1 MSKTTLTGVMLTRE
15 QIDDLNEFL
24 CKNPSLQLDNVTP
37 EGNFEFVDTRPVG
50 IINHDG
56 NIREN
61 LRQFVD
67 TLPLVPRQQDKI
79 LFTQKIKMMWK
90 RNKLKKENEKLA
102 LTEKMY
108 VSVIKLIIGM
118 IEDGYARLPY
128 PVPELEQIDRCCS
141 RLVRVVGRLI
151 EENQDLKS
159 EKRNSKPIPA
169 APIPVTCFDNGTDK
183 FNVNIKNEN
192 VDRGTVDIIKE
203 LTEEN
208 MKWKTYHH
216 YLYLLVTAFC
226 KGDTKEPVILL
237 GDIPLDAQ
245 ELDIHDELKK
255 LCDEARKYR
264 DIKSK
269 IENKNG

>member
-1 MSKTTLTGVMLTRE
+1 MSKATLTGIMLTRE
-15 QIDDLNEFL
+15 QIDGLNEFL
-24 CKNPSLQLDNVTP
+24 HNNPELILDNVTP
-37 EGNFEFVDTRPVG
+37 DGGFEFVDTRPVG

-56 NIREN
+56 SIRDN

-67 TLPLVPRQQDKI
+67 PLPLVSRQRGKI

-118 IEDGYARLPY
+118 IEDGYVRLPY

-141 RLVRVVGRLI
+141 RLVGIVGRLI

-159 EKRNSKPIPA
+159 EKKNSKPIPV

-183 FNVNIKNEN
+183 LNVNIKNEN